1 MARDGSRTGAPAVGS
16 QTHSSDTASAH
27 HAGEAGVVPQVLLGA
42 VDGVGVVAGG
52 LLQLTRNVLLTAVS
66 GAADIGA
73 EALNATVSGARGVVS
88 ATSRMVGDMAG
99 TARST
104 FVETVSLASHARGRA
119 SGRVAARRPPA
130 AMASRATPSDAAQP
144 SRPGRRARA
153 AIRPARSRPAA

>member
-1 MARDGSRTGAPAVGS
+1 
-16 QTHSSDTASAH
+16 
-27 HAGEAGVVPQVLLGA
+27 

-73 EALNATVSGARGVVS
+73 EALTATVSGARGMVS

-104 FVETVSLASHARGRA
+104 FVETVSLATQTRGRA

-130 AMASRATPSDAAQP
+130 AMPSRAARSDAAQP
-144 SRPGRRARA
+144 SRPVRRVRA
-153 AIRPARSRPAA
+153 ATRPARSRPAA